1 MTTSTKKVQSYLQEI
16 LKLEKKINTLQ
27 NDFLKNTK
35 SKFNLT
41 DFFTF
46 EKTNS
51 LYEITR
57 LGNINSSSD
66 FKNVVDRN
74 IIYMHDFYSKTDE
87 KYSNMLDAEAGF
99 MYIYKFQECGKNG
112 RAKKI
117 GARVNYFTE
126 YEVKKMLES
135 GNMTQVFFKG

>member
-51 LYEITR
+51 LYEITQ

-66 FKNVVDRN
+66 FKNTVSRN
-74 IIYMHDFYSKTDE
+74 IIYMYDFYSETNE
-87 KYSNMLDAEAGF
+87 KYLNMLEAESGF

-126 YEVKKMLES
+126 YEVQKMLES
-135 GNMTQVFFKG
+135 GNITQVFFKG